1 MQKRR
6 VVVTG
11 VGLVSP
17 TGVGTEEAWSA
28 IRRGESG
35 IGPISLFDA
44 SDYACKI
51 AGEVR
56 NFDPLRWFDKKDLK
70 KTARFIHF
78 GVAAAEMAIE
88 QSGLVVAPEIAERVG
103 VFIGSGIG
111 GFEVI
116 EREHST
122 YLERGPH
129 RISPFFFPAILV
141 NIAAGRVSMRLGA
154 KGPNSSVATACSTG
168 AHSIGEAYRIVARG
182 EAEVMIGG
190 GSEATVTPLAVGG
203 FVAMRALSSGRN
215 DEPTRASRPWDRDRD
230 GFVVGEGAG
239 VLVLEEREFALAR
252 GAKILAELVGYGMNS
267 DAYHISAPPEDG
279 AGVFRVMTKAMKD
292 AGVGPAQVQYVNAHA
307 TSTPQG
313 DVAEARAIER
323 VFAGHTGSVAIS
335 STKSMTGHLLGGAGA
350 LEAGIT
356 VLALRD
362 QIAPPTIN
370 LDNPDDGIQLDLVP
384 HHARPMPI
392 EYAMSNSFG
401 FGGTNACLVF
411 RKAD

>member
-1 MQKRR
+1 MKRR

-17 TGVGTEEAWSA
+17 VGVGTEETWSA
-28 IRRGESG
+28 ICRGQSG
-35 IGPISLFDA
+35 IATISLFDP
-44 SDYACKI
+44 SGYATRI
-51 AGEVR
+51 AGEVKGL
-56 NFDPLRWFDKKDLK
+56 DPSRWIDKKDLK

-78 GVAAAEMAIE
+78 GVAAADMAIT
-88 QSGLVVAPEIAERVG
+88 QSGLPVTPENAERVG

-116 EREHST
+116 EREHRN

-141 NIAAGRVSMRLGA
+141 NIAAGRVSMRTGA
-154 KGPNSSVATACSTG
+154 KGPNSATATACSTG
-168 AHSIGEAYRIVARG
+168 AHSIGEAYRIVQRG
-182 EAEVMIGG
+182 EADAMLCG

-203 FVAMRALSSGRN
+203 FVAMRALSTRN
-215 DEPTRASRPWDRDRD
+215 DDPERAARPWDRDRD

-239 VLVLEEREFALAR
+239 VLVIEERQHAIDR
-252 GAKILAELVGYGMNS
+252 GARILAEMVGYGLNS
-267 DAYHISAPPEDG
+267 DAHHISAPPEEG
-279 AGVFRVMTKAMKD
+279 EGVFRVMARALKD
-292 AGVGPAQVQYVNAHA
+292 AGVPPSEVQYVNAHA

-313 DVAEARAIER
+313 DAAEAKAIER
-323 VFAGHTGSVAIS
+323 LFSGHTDKVAVS

-350 LEAGIT
+350 LEAGLT
-356 VLALRD
+356 VMALCD

-370 LDNPDDGIQLDLVP
+370 LEHPDENISLDLVP
-384 HHARPMPI
+384 KQARKMPM

-411 RKAD
+411 RRGDH